1 MSARRACARRRGP
14 SRSPRSLRG
23 PRLPARRAQP
33 ALPAPPR
40 PAPPGPRACPVRRRP
55 PPAPLAFRGR
65 DWGPGGAGPGAG
77 GGAVVESGGGAGAGG
92 GTAEGSRGGAG
103 AGAGRR
109 WGRDRGQDRARGLG
123 RRGSRARPEQR
134 GVGGGGAQGGTE
146 GPGGCCPGTEAL
158 PPPLLSRARGLHP
171 RDPAGC
177 ASAGRPE
184 AWGTQSALSW
194 SWSALAHRPARTP
207 TRPCRPGQR
216 PECRPDGEGAAPR
229 VPPPPRLGPQPEL
242 GHPPRRVAAAGPGAL
257 GRRAG
262 PGLEVA
268 ATVRTPTLGLC
279 RPRPSLAGPRSPR
292 PGACS
297 RSGGGG
303 AAAAIGCSGPA
314 WRGGRTAVRSLRSR
328 PLPPTSPT

>member
-1 MSARRACARRRGP
+1 MPSA
-14 SRSPRSLRG
+14 
-23 PRLPARRAQP
+23 
-33 ALPAPPR
+33 
-40 PAPPGPRACPVRRRP
+40 P
-55 PPAPLAFRGR
+55 PPAARPAGFPGAGL
-65 DWGPGGAGPGAG
+65 GPGWGGAGGRGRGAG
-77 GGAVVESGGGAGAGG
+77 GGSGGGAGAGAG
-92 GTAEGSRGGAG
+92 AGAGRRVGSGGGAG

-109 WGRDRGQDRARGLG
+109 WSRDRGQDRAQGLR

-134 GVGGGGAQGGTE
+134 GVGGGGAQGGPE
-146 GPGGCCPGTEAL
+146 GPDGCCRGTEAL

-184 AWGTQSALSW
+184 AWGAQSALSW

-262 PGLEVA
+262 PGLRSRCHGPHTHPWA
-268 ATVRTPTLGLC
+268 LPASPQ
-279 RPRPSLAGPRSPR
+279 PR
-292 PGACS
+292 
-297 RSGGGG
+297 
-303 AAAAIGCSGPA
+303 GPA
-314 WRGGRTAVRSLRSR
+314 QSPPRRLQPVGRRRRRGYDWVFRTRVERRAHSCPFS
-328 PLPPTSPT
+328 PLPPPPAHFPNLVVLKLSEKIRGI